1 MSTELSG
8 IREELAAR
16 LKDLEARVA
25 RIEADLAAP
34 HSADSED
41 QATER
46 EQDDAL
52 EGQDALLSH
61 EIATITAA
69 LKRIDEGSYGDCAR
83 CGEEIGEKRL
93 AAMPEAALCIECARE
108 TQRH

>member
-1 MSTELSG
+1 MEQAN
-8 IREELAAR
+8 IRSELAAR
-16 LKDLEARVA
+16 LEELEARVA

-34 HSADSED
+34 HSADSEE

-61 EIATITAA
+61 EIAMISAA

-93 AAMPEAALCIECARE
+93 AAMPEAALCIDCARE